1 MIIFILFLLL
11 DSSLSKPQG
20 PLLSKTPENSIE
32 PVDDWTW
39 GALGDGF
46 VYVSPRQLGGV
57 PEPEPE
63 SEPEGE
69 SEPESKASK
78 EMPSLVDI
86 VSTDPMFTMFTA
98 AFGIAFPEG
107 LPAGAPFT
115 IFVPTEEAFAK
126 LPAEAVEKLIADPA
140 ALKAI
145 MLRHIIVGMTVT
157 AKDIIAAGMVEVEN
171 AAGERL
177 AVSYD
182 KSKGVMVE
190 SSAGI
195 ARVVEADK
203 MASDGII
210 HAIDSVI

>member
-1 MIIFILFLLL
+1 
-11 DSSLSKPQG
+11 
-20 PLLSKTPENSIE
+20 
-32 PVDDWTW
+32 
-39 GALGDGF
+39 
-46 VYVSPRQLGGV
+46 
-57 PEPEPE
+57 
-63 SEPEGE
+63 
-69 SEPESKASK
+69 
-78 EMPSLVDI
+78 MPSLVDI

-107 LPAGAPFT
+107 LPSGAPFT

-195 ARVVEADK
+195 AMVVEADK

-210 HAIDSVI
+210 HAINSVI